1 MLLYKK
7 LLYILKIIRLNPLY
21 LSAARI
27 TIGFF
32 IIIGVWTIIIT
43 AYHSKQIST
52 SIENIINKESMKY
65 SKILQNVD
73 FKVQNEEY
81 WKLIETTKTD
91 LKKNNIVVLNLYD
104 ENQKLLLS
112 INDIAPFNQ
121 INSILEL
128 DNIALDQEGYMII
141 PVEENLVY
149 LSFHKKQL
157 INNKIY
163 YSNILKELDT
173 QTVNLVQ
180 KDIFTT
186 ITIVF
191 FSVSFVFL
199 AIFPIIFSQ
208 YNELLAKK
216 NELLKSNIISIVSL
230 GNAIAKRDSDTN
242 EHNYRVTYYSIKIAE
257 ELNLSKEQIQSLIK
271 GAFLHDVGKIAIS
284 DNILLKPGKLTKEE
298 FEIMKTHVI
307 HGIEIVKDDIW
318 LRDATKV
325 IQNHHERIDGSGY
338 PNGLKGGDIP
348 IEARVFMV
356 ADVFDALTS
365 KRPYKEPFDLEE
377 SFFIIQNETNK
388 HFDKEVVSAFKKI
401 YKILYYNTK
410 KATEKELKKFLVRML
425 IIILM

>member
-1 MLLYKK
+1 
-7 LLYILKIIRLNPLY
+7 
-21 LSAARI
+21 
-27 TIGFF
+27 
-32 IIIGVWTIIIT
+32 
-43 AYHSKQIST
+43 
-52 SIENIINKESMKY
+52 MKY